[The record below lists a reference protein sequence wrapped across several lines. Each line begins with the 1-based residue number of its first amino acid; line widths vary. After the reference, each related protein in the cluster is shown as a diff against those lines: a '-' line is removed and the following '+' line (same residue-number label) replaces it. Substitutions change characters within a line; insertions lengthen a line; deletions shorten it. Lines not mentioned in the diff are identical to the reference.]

1 MVAGTQMEYTH
12 QELGSDCNGLAGYYT
27 PQKEVRL
34 EFEGRE
40 VLYILG
46 RAVIE
51 ASCCGVG
58 NWNYVLVPGYIVNW
72 HSRTNEAGL
81 PVSRVEPITDGKT
94 RDQIKKIVR
103 DKEGIDWV
111 SFWQ

>member
-1 MVAGTQMEYTH
+1 MAIVTQMEYTH

-27 PQKEVRL
+27 PQKEVRM

-40 VLYILG
+40 ILYVIG

-58 NWNYVLVPGYIVNW
+58 NWNYVLVPGYLVDW
-72 HSRTNEAGL
+72 HIRKNDSGL
-81 PVSRVEPITDGKT
+81 DISKVEPITDSQT
-94 RDQIKKIVR
+94 RDRIKRTIH